1 MGFGL
6 GSGFFEEGSIW
17 LWILII
23 VVILLL
29 LFADE

>member
-1 MGFGL
+1 MGFG
-6 GSGFFEEGSIW
+6 GFFEEGSIW

>member
-1 MGFGL
+1 MGF
-6 GSGFFEEGSIW
+6 SSFFEEGSIW